1 MAGKKKKTTIQ
12 KHIHVCCNHSPN
24 RDLEIIRQGIQL
36 ISAILLRMWQD
47 EQAENNNTYINRN
60 STYNQED

>member
-1 MAGKKKKTTIQ
+1 MAGKKKKINTH
-12 KHIHVCCNHSPN
+12 KNVHNCCTQNSN

-47 EQAENNNTYINRN
+47 EQVENANTQADRNPIN
-60 STYNQED
+60 NQED